1 MKKSV
6 AALILVLGLPCV
18 AWTGE
23 DQQVKPLKI
32 GVATFSHET
41 CTFCPRPT
49 GVAEWEFYG
58 PPERGEAVLDAGP
71 YIRGFV
77 SQVRE
82 FGGVE
87 LVGLLSPRN
96 AVGGSSGSWI
106 TKEAFDKYTGGIV
119 KDLEEQGP
127 FDGVFLALQRI
138 GICFFTPPS
147 VARNLNPNLRPRP
160 LFEGSV
166 FAPAPHPQARSRR
179 GRRPAFLTP
188 TSTRFP

>member
-1 MKKSV
+1 MRQCVSDRLGTRKNLMKKRIAAMVLMLALPLVTGAGEV
-6 AALILVLGLPCV
+6 AQANPI
-18 AWTGE
+18 
-23 DQQVKPLKI
+23 KI

-49 GVAEWEFYG
+49 GIAEWEFYG

-96 AVGGSSGSWI
+96 AVGGS
-106 TKEAFDKYTGGIV
+106 
-119 KDLEEQGP
+119 
-127 FDGVFLALQRI
+127 
-138 GICFFTPPS
+138 
-147 VARNLNPNLRPRP
+147 
-160 LFEGSV
+160 FE
-166 FAPAPHPQARSRR
+166 R
-179 GRRPAFLTP
+179 
-188 TSTRFP
+188 